1 MIAMRKELLLIS
13 VLLFVCTAIF
23 AQGDFKLSEQMFSR
37 INQNPAAIGNNE
49 KLQIF
54 TAGRMQYVGLGL
66 EQSPTS
72 ALLNGHYYNEKLKS
86 GFGLSFTYDE
96 LGFYNQTINAKICY
110 AYNIDLFDGGLLS
123 LGLSAGV
130 VNKIFDPER
139 HIWRDN
145 GDPLNTQTEKTNTT
159 AFDLD
164 FGFEF
169 SYKYL
174 LVGASITHLPG
185 ITQDVR
191 TTAAPSHI
199 NAYVRGNIPLP
210 EKFNLIPAFTY
221 TNIGACNLGKLISGE
236 YSEVLSIGQE
246 HVMDLSMTAVYDGKY
261 WLGVGY
267 RINSAVS
274 IMAGF
279 EWQWLRI
286 GYCYDVSVGP
296 AWSLSSSTHE
306 VMLSFAIPTKKPVT
320 W

>member
-1 MIAMRKELLLIS
+1 MRKQLLLTT
-13 VLLFVCTAIF
+13 VLLFVSAILF

-49 KLQIF
+49 KIQIF
-54 TAGRMQYVGLGL
+54 TAGRMQYVGMGL
-66 EQSPTS
+66 EQTPTS

-86 GFGLSFTYDE
+86 GFGLSFSYDE
-96 LGFYNQTINAKICY
+96 LGLYNQTINAKICY
-110 AYNIDLFDGGLLS
+110 AYNLDLFEGGLLS

-130 VNKIFDPER
+130 VNKMFDPAR
-139 HIWRDN
+139 HVWRDG
-145 GDPLNTQTEKTNTT
+145 GDPLDGAEKTNTT

-210 EKFNLIPAFTY
+210 EKFNLIPAFAY
-221 TNIGACNLGKLISGE
+221 TNIGACNTGTLISGDNAE
-236 YSEVLSIGQE
+236 KVSIGQE
-246 HVMDLSMTAVYDGKY
+246 HLMDLSVTALYDGKY

-267 RINSAVS
+267 SVNSAVS
-274 IMAGF
+274 LMAGF
-279 EWQWLRI
+279 EWQWLRV
-286 GYCYDVSVGP
+286 GYCYDLSVGP
-296 AWSLSSSTHE
+296 VWDYTSSTHE
-306 VMLSFAIPTKKPVT
+306 VMLSFVIPTTKPVV

>member
-1 MIAMRKELLLIS
+1 MKKGLLLITT
-13 VLLFVCTAIF
+13 LLFVCTAIF

-49 KLQIF
+49 KIQIF
-54 TAGRMQYVGLGL
+54 TAGRMQYVGMGL
-66 EQSPTS
+66 EQTPTS
-72 ALLNGHYYNEKLKS
+72 ALLNGHYFNEKLKS
-86 GFGLSFTYDE
+86 GFGLSLSYDE
-96 LGFYNQTINAKICY
+96 LGLYNQTINAKICY

-130 VNKIFDPER
+130 VNKMFDPSR
-139 HIWRDN
+139 HVWRDE
-145 GDPLNTQTEKTNTT
+145 GDPLDKGNDITSTT

-169 SYKYL
+169 SWKYL
-174 LVGASITHLPG
+174 LVGASITHIPS
-185 ITQDVR
+185 IASDVR
-191 TTAAPSHI
+191 TTVAPSHI
-199 NAYVRGNIPLP
+199 NAYVRGNLALP

-221 TNIGACNLGKLISGE
+221 TNIGACNVGKLISGE
-236 YSEVLSIGQE
+236 NSNILSIGQE
-246 HVMDLSMTAVYDGKY
+246 HIMDLSLTTVYDGKY

-279 EWQWLRI
+279 EWHWLRI
-286 GYCYDVSVGP
+286 GYCYDLSVGP
-296 AWSLSSSTHE
+296 VWNLTSSTHE
-306 VMLSFAIPTKKPVT
+306 VMLSFAIPTKKPVI

>member
-1 MIAMRKELLLIS
+1 MRKELLLTT
-13 VLLFVCTAIF
+13 VLLFVCTSLF
-23 AQGDFKLSEQMFSR
+23 AQGDFRLSEQMFSR
-37 INQNPAAIGNNE
+37 INQNPAAVGNNE
-49 KLQIF
+49 KIQIF
-54 TAGRMQYVGLGL
+54 TAGRMQYVGMGL

-86 GFGLSFTYDE
+86 GFGLSFSYDE
-96 LGFYNQTINAKICY
+96 LGLYNQTINAKICY

-130 VNKIFDPER
+130 VNKMFDPER
-139 HIWRDN
+139 HVWRDN
-145 GDPLNTQTEKTNTT
+145 GDPLDGSEKTTTT

-199 NAYVRGNIPLP
+199 NAYVRGNVPLP
-210 EKFNLIPAFTY
+210 QKFNLIPAVAY
-221 TNIGACNLGKLISGE
+221 TNIGACNTGELISGQKAQ
-236 YSEVLSIGQE
+236 EVALGQE
-246 HVMDLSMTAVYDGKY
+246 HLVDFSVTALYDGKY

-267 RINSAVS
+267 RLNSAVS
-274 IMAGF
+274 FMAGF
-279 EWQWLRI
+279 EWHWLRI
-286 GYCYDVSVGP
+286 GYCYDLSVGP
-296 AWSLSSSTHE
+296 VWDLTSSTHE
-306 VMLSFAIPTKKPVT
+306 VMLSFVIPTKKPVV

>member
-1 MIAMRKELLLIS
+1 MRKELLLTT
-13 VLLFVCTAIF
+13 VLLFMCTALF
-23 AQGDFKLSEQMFSR
+23 AQGDFRLSEQMFSR
-37 INQNPAAIGNNE
+37 INQNPAAVGNNE
-49 KLQIF
+49 KIQIF
-54 TAGRMQYVGLGL
+54 TAGRMQYVGMGL

-86 GFGLSFTYDE
+86 GFGLSFSYDE
-96 LGFYNQTINAKICY
+96 LGLYNQTINAKICY

-130 VNKIFDPER
+130 VNKMFDPER
-139 HIWRDN
+139 HVWRDN
-145 GDPLNTQTEKTNTT
+145 GDPLDGSEKTTTT

-199 NAYVRGNIPLP
+199 NAYVRGNVPLP
-210 EKFNLIPAFTY
+210 QKFNLIPAVAY
-221 TNIGACNLGKLISGE
+221 TNIGACNTGELISGQKAQ
-236 YSEVLSIGQE
+236 EVALGQE
-246 HVMDLSMTAVYDGKY
+246 HLVDFSVTALYDGKY

-267 RINSAVS
+267 RLNSAVS
-274 IMAGF
+274 FMAGF
-279 EWQWLRI
+279 EWHWLRI
-286 GYCYDVSVGP
+286 GYCYDLSVGP
-296 AWSLSSSTHE
+296 VWDLTSSTHE
-306 VMLSFAIPTKKPVT
+306 VMLSFVIPTKKPVI

>member
-1 MIAMRKELLLIS
+1 MKKGLLLITT
-13 VLLFVCTAIF
+13 LLFLCNVIF

-49 KLQIF
+49 KIQIF
-54 TAGRMQYVGLGL
+54 TAGRMQYVGMGL
-66 EQSPTS
+66 EQTPTS
-72 ALLNGHYYNEKLKS
+72 ALLNGHYFNEKLKS
-86 GFGLSFTYDE
+86 GFGLSLSYDE
-96 LGFYNQTINAKICY
+96 LGLYNQTINAKICY

-130 VNKIFDPER
+130 VNKMFDPSR
-139 HIWRDN
+139 HVWRDE
-145 GDPLNTQTEKTNTT
+145 GDPLDKGNDITSTT

-169 SYKYL
+169 SWKYL
-174 LVGASITHLPG
+174 LVGASITHIPS
-185 ITQDVR
+185 IASDVR
-191 TTAAPSHI
+191 TTVAPSHI
-199 NAYVRGNIPLP
+199 NAYVRGNLALP

-221 TNIGACNLGKLISGE
+221 TNIGACNVGKLISGE
-236 YSEVLSIGQE
+236 NSNILSIGQE
-246 HVMDLSMTAVYDGKY
+246 HIMDLSLTTVYDGKY

-279 EWQWLRI
+279 EWYWLRI
-286 GYCYDVSVGP
+286 GYCYDLSVGP
-296 AWSLSSSTHE
+296 VWNLTSSTHE
-306 VMLSFAIPTKKPVT
+306 VMLSFAIPTKKPVI